1 MFDSIF
7 GGLALLFSGYTP
19 LFLIAGAAL
28 GLVVGVLPALGATAG
43 MSLLLPFIFGLDQ
56 ASALALMIG
65 MLATVATGDTVTSI
79 VLGVPGS
86 ASSQATI
93 LDGFPLA
100 KRGEAGRALSAAYFA
115 SMLGGLFGAVVLT
128 GTLLL
133 ARQIILYFGMPEML
147 MLVVF
152 GLASVAALS
161 GASLG
166 KGLAAC
172 CLGLLIGAVGAAPA
186 TGEYRLDFEIYHF
199 GDGFSLIACVL
210 GVFVIPEIVDLLRN
224 GTTISDR
231 PLLKGGGRQG
241 IRDVIEHKW
250 LVVRTSSL
258 GSLIGALPGI
268 GGAVVDWLAYGHAVR
283 SAKDKSQFGKGDIR
297 GVIAVE
303 GSNNAVLGGALLPTL
318 LFGVPGSGSTA
329 LFLSG
334 LILVGIQPGPA
345 MVQGNLSLTFSIV
358 WALALANVIGTMAC
372 YFLSGTFARLT
383 RIPFVWLA
391 PILLLVVCFAVLQS
405 SKAPL
410 DIVVL
415 AGFGVLGMFLRR
427 FGYARPAFLIGF
439 VLQDNLEVLLYQSA
453 QIYTPGE
460 FFSRPIVLIV
470 AAVILF
476 TLGRTLLGAHRLDTE
491 ATAGSSSEV
500 SGLTAA
506 QFSIPILLFCVFGL
520 GIVAMKGFSPL
531 SQIFPIAV
539 AAIGIVCISAVTVGL
554 VRRRPH
560 VLLDQESGKSLQESG
575 QLQPLLWILLG
586 LGLIW
591 VLGFFIGGALLLT
604 AFLRFR
610 AKASIIAAVSAAVIS
625 VAVFWGLAHI
635 TSVHMPPGILVEL
648 ATH

>member
-1 MFDSIF
+1 MIDSML
-7 GGLALLFSGYTP
+7 GGLGLLFFGWTP
-19 LFLIAGAAL
+19 LFLLAGCAL

-115 SMLGGLFGAVVLT
+115 SMLGGLFGAAVLT
-128 GTLLL
+128 ATLLV

-147 MLVVF
+147 MLVLF

-166 KGLAAC
+166 KGMAAC
-172 CLGLLIGAVGAAPA
+172 CLGLLVGAVGAAPA
-186 TGEYRLDFEIYHF
+186 TGEYRLDFGVYHF

-210 GVFVIPEIVDLLRN
+210 GVFVIPEIVDLLRS
-224 GTTISDR
+224 GKTISEQ

-241 IRDVIEHKW
+241 IRDVLNNKG
-250 LVVRTSSL
+250 LVLRTSGL
-258 GSLIGALPGI
+258 GCLIGALPGI
-268 GGAVVDWLAYGHAVR
+268 GGSVVDWLAYGHAVR

-318 LFGVPGSGSTA
+318 LFAVPGSGSTA

-358 WALALANVIGTMAC
+358 WSLALANVIGAVAC
-372 YFLSGTFARLT
+372 YFMSGTFAKLT
-383 RIPFVWLA
+383 RVPFVWLA

-405 SKAPL
+405 GRAPL
-410 DIVVL
+410 DLVVL
-415 AGFGVLGMFLRR
+415 GGFGVLGLFLRR

-453 QIYTPGE
+453 QIYTFE
-460 FFSRPIVLIV
+460 TFFTRPIVLIV
-470 AAVILF
+470 GAIILA
-476 TLGRTLLGAHRLDTE
+476 TLTRSLLTTHKLDTE
-491 ATAGSSSEV
+491 SSGSDIAPLS
-500 SGLTAA
+500 TA
-506 QFSIPILLFCVFGL
+506 QFGVPAFMLVVFGGAAVMLTSFTPL
-520 GIVAMKGFSPL
+520 GRM
-531 SQIFPIAV
+531 FPMAV
-539 AAIGIVCISAVTVGL
+539 AAIGSLCALTVIAGL
-554 VRRRPH
+554 VRRKPN
-560 VLLDQESGKSLQESG
+560 VLTDQETDQDGKSSG
-575 QLQPLLWILLG
+575 PLRPMLWILGG
-586 LGLIW
+586 LAMIW
-591 VLGFFIGGALLLT
+591 GMGFFIGGPMALA
-604 AFLRFR
+604 AFLAVE
-610 AKASIIAAVSAAVIS
+610 AKTRPVTAIAAALITA
-625 VAVFWGLAHI
+625 AVFWGLSQVAGLN
-635 TSVHMPPGILVEL
+635 MPAGILTEF
-648 ATH
+648 ATR